1 MKNLNK
7 HANDRNVDIEKLTKK
22 LRLKQWGCRDRGIEE
37 QLLDRIKARKT
48 QTSGADVRQ
57 RFSNHRRGYHARH

>member
-22 LRLKQWGCRDRGIEE
+22 LRLKKWGCRDRGIEE

-48 QTSGADVRQ
+48 QNSGTDVRQ
-57 RFSNHRRGYHARH
+57 RSSHQRRSYHARH